1 MEELG
6 WRTPEERETKLKV
19 NRARI
24 DKLDEAIAGMLKERL
39 ELALEIGALKAD
51 SNIPVKDE
59 GREQVVLDHV
69 SGVVGNPALA
79 ESVRRVYKQLMEESR
94 RLQGEGSE
102 RQPRVQQSTS
112 FPKVLIV
119 GCGLIGGALARR
131 IKAVHPSTV
140 VIGCDKPAVLQAAR
154 EAGVVDEVA
163 TDPLEVVGKASLI
176 VLAASPRQN
185 LELLKKIAPVT
196 KARQVVVDVTSAKAK
211 ICRIAAEL
219 KMKADFIGGHPF
231 FGSQK
236 AGFENSDE
244 LLVTGKTFVL
254 VPSAKAT
261 EVSQKRLTKW
271 LEQLGL
277 VVEVRDAEEHDAT
290 VAGTSHLVQLLSVAL
305 GSQLANGVPADEL
318 KQKLA
323 LSGSGLRT
331 MTRLMASPYSMWA
344 EILEQN
350 SSAVCS
356 SLSLMES
363 RLALMRTA
371 VATGQMDVIEAQF
384 NTARKV
390 AELLP
395 QGS

>member
-1 MEELG
+1 
-6 WRTPEERETKLKV
+6 
-19 NRARI
+19 
-24 DKLDEAIAGMLKERL
+24 
-39 ELALEIGALKAD
+39 
-51 SNIPVKDE
+51 
-59 GREQVVLDHV
+59 
-69 SGVVGNPALA
+69 
-79 ESVRRVYKQLMEESR
+79 
-94 RLQGEGSE
+94 
-102 RQPRVQQSTS
+102 
-112 FPKVLIV
+112 
-119 GCGLIGGALARR
+119 
-131 IKAVHPSTV
+131 
-140 VIGCDKPAVLQAAR
+140 
-154 EAGVVDEVA
+154 
-163 TDPLEVVGKASLI
+163 
-176 VLAASPRQN
+176 
-185 LELLKKIAPVT
+185 
-196 KARQVVVDVTSAKAK
+196 
-211 ICRIAAEL
+211 
-219 KMKADFIGGHPF
+219 
-231 FGSQK
+231 
-236 AGFENSDE
+236 
-244 LLVTGKTFVL
+244 
-254 VPSAKAT
+254 
-261 EVSQKRLTKW
+261 LTKW

-384 NTARKV
+384 NTAPKV

>member
-6 WRTPEERETKLKV
+6 WRSPEERETKLKV

-24 DKLDEAIAGMLKERL
+24 DKLDEAIAGLLKERL

-59 GREQVVLDHV
+59 SREQVVLDHV
-69 SGVVGNPALA
+69 SSVVGSPILA
-79 ESVRRVYKQLMEESR
+79 DSVVRVYQQLMEESR
-94 RLQGEGSE
+94 RLQGERSE
-102 RQPRVQQSTS
+102 RQPLPQASTS
-112 FPKVLIV
+112 FPRVLII

-131 IKAVHPSTV
+131 IKAVHPTTI
-140 VIGCDKPAVLQAAR
+140 VIGCDKPAVVQAACD
-154 EAGVVDEVA
+154 AGVVDEGIA
-163 TDPLEVVGKASLI
+163 DPLEAVGKASLI

-185 LELLKKIAPVT
+185 LEMLKKIAPAT

-211 ICRIAAEL
+211 ICALADGL

-236 AGFENSDE
+236 SGFENSAE
-244 LLVTGKTFVL
+244 VAVTGKTFVL
-254 VPSAKAT
+254 VPSAKST
-261 EVSQKRLTKW
+261 QVSQKRLTKW

-277 VVEVRDAEEHDAT
+277 VVEVRDAAEHDAT

-305 GSQLANGVPADEL
+305 GSQLANGVTADEL
-318 KQKLA
+318 KKTLA

-331 MTRLMASPYSMWA
+331 MTRLMSSPYSMWA

-350 SSAVCS
+350 SPAVCS
-356 SLSLMES
+356 SLALMES
-363 RLALMRTA
+363 RLQLMRTA
-371 VATGQMDVIEAQF
+371 VATGQMDMIEAQF

-390 AELLP
+390 ADLL
-395 QGS
+395 